1 MLPNIEGTVLKSPPW
16 ISLDTVEVLE
26 YFDGP
31 RLVLQKSQGGQL
43 YLAWWVDAD
52 DDTDRWV
59 YLPLSIA
66 RLKLVLAGHMASRDA
81 LADPE
86 DGYLIVLD
94 ESVTYEH
101 ALQTIFTE
109 IDSIPEDILP
119 VPGAKLNIPMPKS
132 IGKLTSA

>member
-1 MLPNIEGTVLKSPPW
+1 MLPNIDGTALKSPPW
-16 ISLDTVEVLE
+16 TSLDTVEVLE

-94 ESVTYEH
+94 ESVSHEH
-101 ALQTIFTE
+101 VFQAIFTE

-119 VPGAKLNIPMPKS
+119 VSGAKLNIPMPES
-132 IGKLTSA
+132 IARLTNV